1 VPSFLGLVF
10 RTLDAARWGA
20 GKGARLVAGEVDDNF
35 WTVDQAI
42 KALTENP
49 TQPKQ
54 IQSITVA
61 GNQMTITLSDGV
73 TQFGPFTLPTAAF
86 NVTGPYQGSHVYA
99 RFDLF
104 TANEGMYLVLQPHTS
119 LSVFNPADGN
129 VNGPYYYLIFPF
141 PTNYDVGFFFP
152 GNPGFGIADGAAM
165 FTLRTSAR
173 TPFYL
178 PASLTGSTAGL
189 LTASDNDL
197 SFPIYQDATQIG
209 TIDFAS
215 GATAGTFDFPDAV
228 QFTSP
233 NALRVLQPTT
243 LDAAAFDLSV
253 LFAGTKGLV

>member
-20 GKGARLVAGEVDDNF
+20 GKGARLVAAEVDDNF
-35 WTVDQAI
+35 WTVDQAV
-42 KALTENP
+42 KTLTESP

-54 IQSITVA
+54 IQAISVA

-73 TQFGPFTLPTAAF
+73 TTFGPFTLPTAAF
-86 NVTGPYQGSHVYA
+86 NVTGAYQGSHPYA
-99 RFDLF
+99 RFDLL
-104 TANEGMYLVLQPHTS
+104 TANDGMYLVLQPHTS

-152 GNPGFGIADGAAM
+152 GQPGFGIADGAAM

-178 PASLTGSTAGL
+178 PAGLTGSSAGL
-189 LTASDNDL
+189 LTAPDDDL
-197 SFPIYQDATQIG
+197 SFPICQGAAQIG
-209 TIDFAS
+209 AINFAS
-215 GATAGTFDFPDAV
+215 GDTVGTFDFAEDV
-228 QFTSP
+228 QFIAQD
-233 NALRVLQPTT
+233 ALRVLRPAT